1 VPELPEV
8 ETVVRS
14 LAGELVG
21 RRVVAVT
28 LRERRLRGGVAA
40 DFAAR
45 LRGRRIVRLDRRGKY
60 LLARLDDGA
69 VWLVHLGMTGQLTL
83 AAASRPDRVHDHVV
97 VALDDGRL
105 LTFNDARRFGR
116 VAVVAAETLRDEA
129 GDGIDPLAD
138 GFTAEALFAL
148 TRRRRTSIKALLM
161 DQRHV
166 AGLGNIYV
174 NEILFH
180 AGIRPR
186 RRAGRLARAE
196 CERLVASTRGVLEE
210 AIRRGGSSISDYRD
224 GLGRTGEFQLRHHVY
239 DRATEPCRRCGTSI
253 RKHVHAG
260 RSSFYCP
267 RCQR

>member
-1 VPELPEV
+1 M
-8 ETVVRS
+8 VRS

-28 LRERRLRGGVAA
+28 VRETRLRGGVAA
-40 DFAAR
+40 SFPAR
-45 LRGRRIVRLDRRGKY
+45 LRGRRIVGLERRGKY

-83 AAASRPDRVHDHVV
+83 SAASRPDRAHDHLV

-116 VAVVAAETLRDEA
+116 VAVIAGETLREET
-129 GDGIDPLAD
+129 GDGIDPLTEGFNAD
-138 GFTAEALFAL
+138 ALFEL
-148 TRRRRTSIKALLM
+148 TRRRRASIKALLM
-161 DQRHV
+161 DQRRV

-196 CERLVASTRGVLEE
+196 CARLIASTRRVLEE

-224 GLGRTGEFQLRHHVY
+224 GLGRAGEFQLRHHVY
-239 DRATEPCRRCGTSI
+239 DRAAEPCRRCGARI
-253 RKHVHAG
+253 RKSVHAG

>member
-14 LAGELVG
+14 LTPELVG
-21 RRVVAVT
+21 RRVVGVT
-28 LRERRLRGGVAA
+28 LRERRLRGGIAR
-40 DFAAR
+40 DFSAR
-45 LRGRRIVRLDRRGKY
+45 LEGRRIARLERRGKY
-60 LLARLDDGA
+60 LLAWLDDGA

-83 AAASRPDRVHDHVV
+83 APASRPDRVHDHVV
-97 VALDDGRL
+97 IALDDGRL

-116 VAVVAAETLRDEA
+116 VAVVASDTLGDEA
-129 GDGIDPLAD
+129 GDGLDPLSD
-138 GFTAEALFAL
+138 GFTAATLFGL

-161 DQRHV
+161 DQRRV

-186 RRAGRLARAE
+186 RRAGRLARTE
-196 CERLVASTRGVLEE
+196 CARLVVATRRVLEE

-224 GLGRTGEFQLRHHVY
+224 GLGRAGEFQLRHHVY
-239 DRATEPCRRCGTSI
+239 DRAEQPCRRCGAAI
-253 RKHVHAG
+253 RKRVHGG

-267 RCQR
+267 SCQR

>member
-1 VPELPEV
+1 MPELPEV

-14 LAGELVG
+14 LAGTLVG
-21 RRVVAVT
+21 RRVVGVT
-28 LRERRLRGGVAA
+28 LRERRLRGGVAR
-40 DFAAR
+40 DFPGR
-45 LRGRRIVRLDRRGKY
+45 LEGRRIARLERCGKY
-60 LLARLDDGA
+60 MLAWLDDGA

-83 AAASRPDRVHDHVV
+83 APPSRPDRVHDHLV

-116 VAVVAAETLRDEA
+116 IAVVAANTLRDEV

-138 GFTAEALFAL
+138 GFTADALFVL
-148 TRRRRTSIKALLM
+148 TRHRRTTIKALLM
-161 DQRHV
+161 DQRRV

-180 AGIRPR
+180 AAIRPG
-186 RRAGRLARAE
+186 RRASRLVRAD
-196 CERLVASTRGVLEE
+196 CERLVASTRRVLEE
-210 AIRRGGSSISDYRD
+210 AIERGGSSISNYRD
-224 GLGRTGEFQLRHHVY
+224 GFGRTGEFQLRHHVY
-239 DRATEPCRRCGTSI
+239 DRTDEPCRRCGASI
-253 RKHVHAG
+253 RKRVHAG

>member
-1 VPELPEV
+1 MPELPEV

-21 RRVVAVT
+21 RLVVAVT

-40 DFAAR
+40 EFPAR

-97 VALDDGRL
+97 VELDDGRL

-161 DQRHV
+161 DQRRV

-224 GLGRTGEFQLRHHVY
+224 GLGRAGEFQLRHHVY
-239 DRATEPCRRCGTSI
+239 DRAAEPCRRCGTSI

>member
-21 RRVVAVT
+21 RRVVGVT
-28 LRERRLRGGVAA
+28 LRERRLRGGVAR
-40 DFAAR
+40 DFPAR
-45 LRGRRIVRLDRRGKY
+45 LEGRRIARLERRGKY
-60 LLARLDDGA
+60 VLAWLDDGA

-83 AAASRPDRVHDHVV
+83 APPSRPDRVHDHVV

-116 VAVVAAETLRDEA
+116 VAVIAESRLRREA
-129 GDGIDPLAD
+129 GDGIDPLAA
-138 GFTAEALFAL
+138 GFTADSLFVL

-161 DQRHV
+161 DQRRV

-180 AGIRPR
+180 AAIRPG
-186 RRAGRLARAE
+186 RRAGRLARAD
-196 CERLVASTRGVLEE
+196 CERLVAWTRRVLEE
-210 AIRRGGSSISDYRD
+210 AIARGGSSISDYRD
-224 GLGRTGEFQLRHHVY
+224 GLGRAGEFQLRHHVY
-239 DRATEPCRRCGTSI
+239 DRAEEPCRRCGASI
-253 RKHVHAG
+253 RKRLHAG

-267 RCQR
+267 HCQR